1 SNPAFSPEGELIAY
15 VGYPERDDLPENT
28 KQFRPTGD
36 LWVVSSAGG
45 APVKLASVDGLLGGP
60 VWSPDGR
67 FIAAQGPRWP
77 RARDDDEI
85 WVYTLSPDASSA
97 GEPTRIVLP
106 RRSTALAGWT
116 PQDELGVFIES
127 ERLFAIFTV
136 PASGGKAVQ
145 VTPDGIPYYPRWSP
159 DGERVLLRWVR
170 LDEDP
175 PVRMAY
181 VPAEGGDVVE
191 IPWPGRPFMSRVPG
205 GGHNVSPD
213 GKSIVVSASR
223 EPYRTGGEWPD
234 VWTIPLD
241 GGPPTR
247 LTNDESQEGYPCW
260 SPDGKWVAFA
270 GWHEESE
277 GDGFGAI
284 YMVPA
289 EGGETRRISSASDG
303 VGPGAIAFSP
313 DGERIAFFSNGTI
326 TTIPVEGGHAEVL
339 VAEVK
344 SGWHS
349 QLAYS
354 PDGSRIAHN
363 AGGKIWIT
371 ALDGGA
377 TEELRTGLP
386 EGANLSE
393 FGWSPNGAK
402 IVFMALIGGDA
413 EFWLISDF

>member
-1 SNPAFSPEGELIAY
+1 L
-15 VGYPERDDLPENT
+15 T
-28 KQFRPTGD
+28 
-36 LWVVSSAGG
+36 
-45 APVKLASVDGLLGGP
+45 
-60 VWSPDGR
+60 
-67 FIAAQGPRWP
+67 
-77 RARDDDEI
+77 
-85 WVYTLSPDASSA
+85 
-97 GEPTRIVLP
+97 
-106 RRSTALAGWT
+106 GWT

-127 ERLFAIFTV
+127 ERLLAVYTV

-145 VTPDGIPYYPRWSP
+145 VAPHGIHYYPRWSP
-159 DGERVLLRWVR
+159 DGERVILRWVR

-175 PVRMAY
+175 PVRLAY
-181 VPAEGGDVVE
+181 VPADGGDVVE
-191 IPWPGRPFMSRVPG
+191 IQWSGRPFMSRVPG

-223 EPYRTGGEWPD
+223 EPYGVGGEWPD

-241 GGPPTR
+241 GSPPTR

-260 SPDGKWVAFA
+260 SPDGKWVAFT

-339 VAEVK
+339 VAEVN

-377 TEELRTGLP
+377 PEELRTGLP
-386 EGANLSE
+386 EGANHSE
-393 FGWSPNGAK
+393 FGWSPNGEK
-402 IVFMALIGGDA
+402 IVFMALIGG
-413 EFWLISDF
+413 ESELWLISDFLPE